1 MKKIKGE
8 VVKKEKI
15 IMVFFITGVIG
26 VILGFAVIWKIFR
39 EVMKRDNQ
47 EKEKTISYY
56 RILNQWLSLRQSK
69 KTVVEFFEKN
79 NYSTVAIYG
88 MKEMGERLLEELE
101 GTGIEVKCVIDQNPV
116 DICKSI
122 TVIHPDN
129 SIPHVDVVVVTASY
143 YFSEIKNKLRGKVCG
158 DIVSIDDVVY
168 SKY

>member
-69 KTVVEFFEKN
+69 KQ
-79 NYSTVAIYG
+79 
-88 MKEMGERLLEELE
+88 L
-101 GTGIEVKCVIDQNPV
+101 
-116 DICKSI
+116 
-122 TVIHPDN
+122 
-129 SIPHVDVVVVTASY
+129 
-143 YFSEIKNKLRGKVCG
+143 
-158 DIVSIDDVVY
+158 
-168 SKY
+168 